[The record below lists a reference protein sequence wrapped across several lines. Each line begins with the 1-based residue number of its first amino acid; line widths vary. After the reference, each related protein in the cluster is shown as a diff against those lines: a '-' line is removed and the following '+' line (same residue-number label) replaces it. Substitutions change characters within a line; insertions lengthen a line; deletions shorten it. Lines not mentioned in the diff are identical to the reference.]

1 MTRCIKRLLWKT
13 QHLLWSLEDE
23 QDSDRWRHGSWLWG
37 KRRKRN
43 LSDIWDNKSKGT
55 NWSSQAPKVL
65 PEFLLP
71 SDYIHGKWNHSQKA
85 VFTQLLLVSSL
96 LPASPSL
103 SLLQP
108 LKYSQISPEG
118 VSILYAFLLL
128 FPLAWKRLSLI
139 HVNSYWSL
147 KVKFKYKLLSE
158 ILPGI
163 PTPS

>member
-1 MTRCIKRLLWKT
+1 MSRIQTGGGMGRGYEERGEREIFQIYGTTKAKGQIGVVRPLL
-13 QHLLWSLEDE
+13 
-23 QDSDRWRHGSWLWG
+23 
-37 KRRKRN
+37 
-43 LSDIWDNKSKGT
+43 
-55 NWSSQAPKVL
+55 KVL

-71 SDYIHGKWNHSQKA
+71 SDYVHGKWNHSQKP

-139 HVNSYWSL
+139 HVNSY
-147 KVKFKYKLLSE
+147 
-158 ILPGI
+158 
-163 PTPS
+163 